1 MKKLSLAIIFSFC
14 GAAIAQTPAANMM
27 PDGSRDMYVGLGV
40 GSAPMCDGS
49 DERQTRLVP
58 NIQVQ
63 WSNGIF
69 LRNESLGMH
78 LSSAPGIEYGPVV
91 EYERGC
97 DASSLRKL
105 EGAKDIDSSVGV
117 GGFFNYY
124 PAETLRLSSKLL
136 VGVENERRRVL
147 LSLEARKYV
156 QIAPHHGLALSLGL
170 NWANQAYAQTRIEF
184 EPAKLLNSFPASALK
199 TDYSSYS
206 SHSGVKDVH
215 AAVNWNWELSPYWLV
230 TSQAAIYRLTG
241 SIADNP
247 LNNRQSYMTVYTGL
261 AYRF

>member
-1 MKKLSLAIIFSFC
+1 
-14 GAAIAQTPAANMM
+14 
-27 PDGSRDMYVGLGV
+27 MYVGLGI
-40 GSAPMCDGS
+40 GSAPLCDGS
-49 DERQTRLVP
+49 DERKTRPVP

-78 LSSAPGIEYGPVV
+78 LSNEPGIEYGPVL

-97 DASSLRKL
+97 NASPSRKL
-105 EGAKDIDSSVGV
+105 EGARSIDASLEV

-124 PAETLRLSSKLL
+124 LADTLRLSSKLL
-136 VGVENERRRVL
+136 VSSENDRRRAL
-147 LSLEARKYV
+147 LSLEARKYAQV
-156 QIAPHHGLALSLGL
+156 APHHGVSLSVGL
-170 NWANQAYAQTRIEF
+170 TWANQAYAQTRLEF
-184 EPAKLLNSFPASALK
+184 EPFKALASLPASATK
-199 TDYSSYS
+199 TDYST
-206 SHSGVKDVH
+206 HSGIKDVH
-215 AAVNWNWELSPYWLV
+215 AGVNWNWELSPYWLV

-247 LNNRQSYMTVYTGL
+247 LNNRRSYMTVYTGL